1 MKKLIIAIDGTAGSG
16 KSTTA
21 KLVARRLHYLHID
34 TGAMY
39 RAVALAVL
47 QKKIDPGD
55 RSAVEELTSNLKIRL
70 RQSNGIEV
78 LLNDANITD
87 LIRNSEVTAIAS
99 KVSSYGGVREKLAEE
114 QREMG
119 KNGGVV
125 LEGRDI
131 GTVIFPDA
139 DVKLF
144 FTADIEERA
153 RRRLH
158 EMADRG
164 EEVDYK
170 TMMADLAFRDHAD
183 STRKI
188 SPLKKADDAITID
201 TSDLSID
208 EQVEL
213 ALSIVSDK
221 QKLQQSVRE

>member
-1 MKKLIIAIDGTAGSG
+1 MIIAIDGTAGSG

-47 QKKIDPGD
+47 QSNIDPED
-55 RSAVEELTSNLKIRL
+55 RSAVEELTRNLKIRL

-99 KVSSYGGVREKLAEE
+99 KVSSYGGVRDKLADE

-164 EEVDYK
+164 EEVDYD
-170 TMMADLAFRDHAD
+170 TMIADLAFRDHAD

-201 TSDLSID
+201 TTDLSID

-221 QKLQQSVRE
+221 KKLQQSVKE

>member
-1 MKKLIIAIDGTAGSG
+1 MIIAIDGTAGSG

-47 QKKIDPGD
+47 QNNINPED
-55 RSAVEELTSNLKIRL
+55 RSAVEELTRNLKIRL

-99 KVSSYGGVREKLAEE
+99 KVSSYGGVRDKLADE

-164 EEVDYK
+164 EEVDYD
-170 TMMADLAFRDHAD
+170 TMIADLAFRDHAD

-201 TSDLSID
+201 TTDLSID
-208 EQVEL
+208 EQVER

-221 QKLQQSVRE
+221 KKLQQSVKE

>member
-1 MKKLIIAIDGTAGSG
+1 MIIAIDGTAGSG

-47 QKKIDPGD
+47 QSNIDPED
-55 RSAVEELTSNLKIRL
+55 RSAVEELTRNLKIRL

-99 KVSSYGGVREKLAEE
+99 KVSSYGGVRDKLADE

-164 EEVDYK
+164 EEVDYD
-170 TMMADLAFRDHAD
+170 TMIADLAFRDHAD

-201 TSDLSID
+201 TTDLSID
-208 EQVEL
+208 EQVER

-221 QKLQQSVRE
+221 KKLQQSVRE

>member
-99 KVSSYGGVREKLAEE
+99 RVSSYGGVREKLAEE